1 MATHP
6 QYADAAPYVGKFR
19 ALQQRAMGSMRS
31 RVQSVLR
38 KAIEQVSVL
47 VSGRA
52 EYSACS
58 PKDCSKRRQRTCFA
72 TLLARR
78 ASVPDVLTLFSYVT
92 YQYSS

>member
-47 VSGRA
+47 VPGCA

-58 PKDCSKRRQRTCFA
+58 PMKCY
-72 TLLARR
+72 L
-78 ASVPDVLTLFSYVT
+78 VEGE
-92 YQYSS
+92 